1 MQQEKQTIAKRRAY
15 CHIQRQVPPHVPLLG
30 FVMTMKRTLLA
41 SAIAGLGLFSSLS
54 HAADKVDLMITD
66 AMVLTMNQD
75 KTVFENGTVV
85 VNNNKIIAVGDA
97 SLAKKYK
104 ATKVLDVDGD
114 IVMPGLINTHTHVSM
129 TVFRSLADDVPD
141 RLHRY
146 IFPLEA
152 KLVSR
157 DMVRIG
163 ANLGNVEMLKGGVT
177 TYADM
182 YYFEDEVAKTVDKI
196 GMRAILGETI
206 IKFPVAS
213 AKNADA
219 GIDYTLNFIEEYKD
233 HPRITPAF
241 APHAPYTNT
250 TETLQKVAKLSL
262 EKGVP
267 VMTHLAESDREQQ
280 VIAERSNGLSPVAYM
295 DSIGALNSN
304 LVGAHMI
311 LIDDNDIE
319 LVKKSDM
326 GVAHN
331 MSANIKSAK
340 GVSPALKMYDEN
352 VRIGLGTDGPMSGN
366 GLSTID
372 EFNQVAKVHKLVN
385 KDRAAMPPLKVID
398 MATMGAARA
407 LHMENKIG
415 SLEVGKLADIIVIDT
430 KAPNMIPVYNPY
442 SALVYSANAAN
453 VRHSIVDG
461 KLLMEDREILTVD
474 EDAIREEALA
484 FTDIVR
490 KTVIESG
497 EVVQ

>member
-1 MQQEKQTIAKRRAY
+1 MKLKQA
-15 CHIQRQVPPHVPLLG
+15 LL
-30 FVMTMKRTLLA
+30 TTTTA
-41 SAIAGLGLFSSLS
+41 SLILFSMPPS
-54 HAADKVDLMITD
+54 AAEKFDLMITD

-75 KTVFENGTVV
+75 KTVYDNGVV
-85 VNNNKIIAVGDA
+85 VVKDNKIVAVGDA
-97 SLAKKYK
+97 SLTDEYQAEI
-104 ATKVLDVDGD
+104 VLDADGD

-163 ANLGNVEMLKGGVT
+163 ANLGNVEMIKGGVT

-182 YYFEDEVAKTVDKI
+182 YYFEDEVAKTVDTI
-196 GMRAILGETI
+196 GMRAVLGETV
-206 IKFPVAS
+206 IKFPVAD
-213 AKNADA
+213 AANAEE
-219 GIDYTLNFIEEYKD
+219 GIQYALNFISEYKD

-250 TETLQKVAKLSL
+250 TKTLKKLAKLSL
-262 EKGVP
+262 DNDIP
-267 VMTHLAESDREQQ
+267 VMIHLAESHRENQE
-280 VIAERSNGLSPVAYM
+280 IAKRSGGLSPVAYM
-295 DSIGALNSN
+295 DSIGALNKN

-311 LIDDNDIE
+311 LVDDADIE
-319 LVKKSDM
+319 LIKKSDM

-340 GVSPALKMYDEN
+340 GVSPALKMYDQD

-366 GLSTID
+366 ALSTID
-372 EFNQVAKVHKLVN
+372 EFDQVAKVHKLVN
-385 KDRAAMPPLKVID
+385 EDRAAMPPIKVID

-407 LHMENKIG
+407 LHMEDKIG

-430 KAPNMIPVYNPY
+430 KAPNMVPVYNPY
-442 SALVYSANAAN
+442 SALVYSANSAN
-453 VRHSIVDG
+453 VRHSIIDG
-461 KLLMEDREILTVD
+461 KIIMKDREMLTVD
-474 EDAIREEALA
+474 EANIREEALA
-484 FTDIVR
+484 FTQIVR
-490 KTVIESG
+490 KAVVESG
-497 EVVQ
+497 ETVQ

>member
-1 MQQEKQTIAKRRAY
+1 MS
-15 CHIQRQVPPHVPLLG
+15 L
-30 FVMTMKRTLLA
+30 KRTLLA
-41 SAIAGLGLFSSLS
+41 TAIAGLGLLPLSSV
-54 HAADKVDLMITD
+54 ANEKVDLIITD

-75 KTVFENGTVV
+75 KTVYENGTVIV
-85 VNNNKIIAVGDA
+85 DGNKIVAVGDS
-97 SLAKKYK
+97 SLAKQYSSD
-104 ATKVLDVDGD
+104 TVLDVDGD

-163 ANLGNVEMLKGGVT
+163 ANLGNVEMVKGGVT

-196 GMRAILGETI
+196 GMRAVLGETV
-206 IKFPVAS
+206 IKFPVAD
-213 AKNADA
+213 AANAEE
-219 GIDYTLNFIEEYKD
+219 GIQYALNFIEQYKD

-250 TETLQKVAKLSL
+250 TETLQKIAKLSL
-262 EKGVP
+262 EKDVP
-267 VMTHLAESDREQQ
+267 VMIHLAESHREQEK
-280 VIAERSNGLSPVAYM
+280 IAERSDGLSPVKYM
-295 DSIGALNSN
+295 DSIGALNKN

-311 LIDDNDIE
+311 LVDDEDIE
-319 LVKKSDM
+319 LVKKSQM

-340 GVSPALKMYDEN
+340 GVSPALKMYDQD

-366 GLSTID
+366 TLSIID

-385 KDRAAMPPLKVID
+385 QDRAAMPPIKVID
-398 MATMGAARA
+398 MATMGAAKA
-407 LHMENKIG
+407 LHMEDKVG

-430 KAPNMIPVYNPY
+430 KAPNMVPVYNPY
-442 SALVYSANAAN
+442 SALVYSANSAN
-453 VRHSIVDG
+453 VRHTIVDG
-461 KLLMEDREILTVD
+461 KILMKDRNMLTVD
-474 EDAIREEALA
+474 EDAIRKEALEFA
-484 FTDIVR
+484 KVVR
-490 KTVIESG
+490 STVIESG

>member
-1 MQQEKQTIAKRRAY
+1 MS
-15 CHIQRQVPPHVPLLG
+15 L
-30 FVMTMKRTLLA
+30 KRTLLA
-41 SAIAGLGLFSSLS
+41 TTIAGLGLLPLSSS
-54 HAADKVDLMITD
+54 ANEKVDLIITD

-75 KTVFENGTVV
+75 KTVYENGTVIV
-85 VNNNKIIAVGDA
+85 DGNKIVAVGDS
-97 SLAKKYK
+97 SLAKQYSSD
-104 ATKVLDVDGD
+104 TVLDVDGD

-163 ANLGNVEMLKGGVT
+163 ANLGNVEMVKGGVT

-196 GMRAILGETI
+196 GMRAVLGETV
-206 IKFPVAS
+206 IKFPVAD
-213 AKNADA
+213 AANAEE
-219 GIDYTLNFIEEYKD
+219 GIQYALNFIEQYKD

-250 TETLQKVAKLSL
+250 TETLQKIAKLSL
-262 EKGVP
+262 EKDVP
-267 VMTHLAESDREQQ
+267 VMIHLAESHREQEK
-280 VIAERSNGLSPVAYM
+280 IAERSDGLSPVKYM
-295 DSIGALNSN
+295 DSIGALNKN

-311 LIDDNDIE
+311 LVDDEDIE
-319 LVKKSDM
+319 LVKKSQM

-340 GVSPALKMYDEN
+340 GVSPALKMYDQD

-366 GLSTID
+366 TLSTID

-385 KDRAAMPPLKVID
+385 QDRAAMPPIKVID
-398 MATMGAARA
+398 MATMGAAKA
-407 LHMENKIG
+407 LHMEDKVG
-415 SLEVGKLADIIVIDT
+415 SLEVGKLADIIVVDT
-430 KAPNMIPVYNPY
+430 KAPNMVPVYNPY
-442 SALVYSANAAN
+442 SALVYSANSAN
-453 VRHSIVDG
+453 VRHTIVDG
-461 KLLMEDREILTVD
+461 KILMKDRNMLTVD
-474 EDAIREEALA
+474 EDAIRKEALE
-484 FTDIVR
+484 FTKVVR
-490 KTVIESG
+490 STVIESG

>member
-1 MQQEKQTIAKRRAY
+1 MLKRNVIAA
-15 CHIQRQVPPHVPLLG
+15 
-30 FVMTMKRTLLA
+30 
-41 SAIAGLGLFSSLS
+41 AIAGMCLFSSMS
-54 HAADKVDLMITD
+54 SAAQPADLMITD
-66 AMVLTMNQD
+66 AMILTMNQD
-75 KTVFENGTVV
+75 KVVYQNGTVV
-85 VNNNKIIAVGDA
+85 VKENKIIAVGDA
-97 SLAKKYK
+97 DVAKQYQAKQ
-104 ATKVLDVDGD
+104 VLDVDGD

-129 TVFRSLADDVPD
+129 TVFRSLGDDVPD

-182 YYFEDEVAKTVDKI
+182 YYFEDEVAKTVDQI
-196 GMRAILGETI
+196 GMRAVLGQSVI
-206 IKFPVAS
+206 QFPVAD
-213 AKNADA
+213 AKNADE
-219 GIDYTLNFIEEYKD
+219 GIQYALNFIDQYQD

-250 TETLQKVAKLSL
+250 TETLQKIAKLSL
-262 EKGVP
+262 EKNVP
-267 VMTHLAESDREQQ
+267 VLIHLAESTREQEK
-280 VIAERSNGLSPVAYM
+280 IAERSNGLSPVQYM
-295 DSIGALNSN
+295 HQIGALNAN

-311 LIDDNDIE
+311 LVDDKDIE
-319 LVKKSDM
+319 LVKQADM

-340 GVSPALKMYDEN
+340 GVAPALKMYDEN

-366 GLSTID
+366 TLSTID

-385 KDRAAMPPLKVID
+385 HDRAAMPPLKVID
-398 MATMGAARA
+398 MATMGAAKA
-407 LHMENKIG
+407 LHMEDKIG

-430 KAPNMIPVYNPY
+430 KAPNMVPVYNPY
-442 SALVYSANAAN
+442 SALVYSANSSN
-453 VRHSIVDG
+453 VRHAIVDG
-461 KLLMEDREILTVD
+461 KLIMQERQINTVN
-474 EDAIREEALA
+474 EEQIRQEALA

-490 KTVIESG
+490 KTVLDSG
-497 EVVQ
+497 EEIR

>member
-1 MQQEKQTIAKRRAY
+1 MLKRNLIAAA
-15 CHIQRQVPPHVPLLG
+15 IVSVGLLSP
-30 FVMTMKRTLLA
+30 MSYAKT
-41 SAIAGLGLFSSLS
+41 SA
-54 HAADKVDLMITD
+54 DLMITD
-66 AMVLTMNQD
+66 AMVLTMNGD
-75 KTVFENGTVV
+75 KTVYPNGTVV
-85 VNNNKIIAVGDA
+85 VKENKIIAVGDA
-97 SLAKKYK
+97 ELAKQYQAKQ
-104 ATKVLDVDGD
+104 VLDVDGD

-129 TVFRSLADDVPD
+129 TVFRSLGDDVPD

-146 IFPLEA
+146 IFPLES

-182 YYFEDEVAKTVDKI
+182 YYFEDEVAKTVDQI
-196 GMRAILGETI
+196 GMRAVLGQSVI
-206 IKFPVAS
+206 QFPVAD
-213 AKNADA
+213 AKNADE
-219 GIDYTLNFIEEYKD
+219 GIQYALNFIEQYKN

-250 TETLQKVAKLSL
+250 TETLQKIAKLSL
-262 EKGVP
+262 EKQVP
-267 VMTHLAESDREQQ
+267 VLIHLAESDREQEK
-280 VIAERSNGLSPVAYM
+280 IAERSNGLSPVQYM
-295 DSIGALNSN
+295 HDIGALNAN

-311 LIDDNDIE
+311 LIDDKDIE

-331 MSANIKSAK
+331 MSANTKSAK
-340 GVSPALKMYDEN
+340 GVSPALKMYDQN

-366 GLSTID
+366 TLSTID

-385 KDRAAMPPLKVID
+385 HDRAAMPPLKVID

-407 LHMENKIG
+407 LHMEDKIG

-430 KAPNMIPVYNPY
+430 KAPNMVPIYNPY
-442 SALVYSANAAN
+442 SALVYSANSGN
-453 VRHSIVDG
+453 VRHAVIDG
-461 KLLMEDREILTVD
+461 KLVMQDRAINTVN
-474 EDAIREEALA
+474 EEQIRKEALA

-490 KTVIESG
+490 KSVLDSG
-497 EVVQ
+497 EEIR

>member
-1 MQQEKQTIAKRRAY
+1 MNLKKTLIATA
-15 CHIQRQVPPHVPLLG
+15 V
-30 FVMTMKRTLLA
+30 
-41 SAIAGLGLFSSLS
+41 SATTLFSAAALS
-54 HAADKVDLMITD
+54 AENIDLLITD
-66 AMVLTMNQD
+66 ATILTMDAN
-75 KTVFENGTVV
+75 KTVYESGTVA
-85 VNNNKIIAVGDA
+85 VNGNKIIAVGDNT
-97 SLAKKYK
+97 LAKQYH
-104 ATKVLDVDGD
+104 ATTTLDVDGD

-157 DMVRIG
+157 EMVRIG

-196 GMRAILGETI
+196 GMRAVLGETV
-206 IKFPVAS
+206 IKFPVAD
-213 AKNADA
+213 AKNAQE
-219 GIDYTLNFIEEYKD
+219 GINYALNFIEEYKD

-250 TETLQKVAKLSL
+250 TEVLQQVAKLSE
-262 EKGVP
+262 EKDVP
-267 VMTHLAESDREQQ
+267 VLIHLAESSREAEK
-280 VIAERSNGLSPVAYM
+280 IAERSDGKSPVQYM
-295 DSIGALNSN
+295 HDIGALNSH

-311 LIDDNDIE
+311 LVDDKDIK
-319 LVKKSDM
+319 LVKESDM

-340 GVSPALKMYDEN
+340 GVSPALKMYDEG

-366 GLSTID
+366 NLSTIA
-372 EFNQVAKVHKLVN
+372 EFGQVAKIHKLVN
-385 KDRAAMPPLKVID
+385 HDRAAMPPIKVID

-407 LHMENKIG
+407 LHMEDKIG

-430 KAPNMIPVYNPY
+430 KAANMVPIYNPY
-442 SALVYSANAAN
+442 SALVYSAYPTN
-453 VRHSIVDG
+453 VRHAIVDG
-461 KLLMEDREILTVD
+461 KVLMQDTKILTVD
-474 EDAIREEALA
+474 EDKIREEANK

-490 KTVIESG
+490 KTIIDSG
-497 EVVQ
+497 EIVQ